1 MRETRD
7 PFKIL
12 RVRKENHL
20 RTRDVSIPFRVTE
33 KELQEIDK
41 RAEKAKLDRTNY
53 LITCALNKKITVLE
67 DLKPLLSELKRI
79 GNNLNQLT
87 KLSNMGQIKTV
98 DLYETRAAID
108 ALYGEIF
115 RIARTKDGDN

>member
-1 MRETRD
+1 M
-7 PFKIL
+7 
-12 RVRKENHL
+12 

-41 RAEKAKLDRTNY
+41 RAAKAKLDRTNY

-87 KLSNMGQIKTV
+87 KLANMGKIDEVYLGEVKDTLGKIYIE
-98 DLYETRAAID
+98 LYRLARSKGSD
-108 ALYGEIF
+108 GEWQSS
-115 RIARTKDGDN
+115 

>member
-1 MRETRD
+1 M
-7 PFKIL
+7 
-12 RVRKENHL
+12 

-41 RAEKAKLDRTNY
+41 RAAKAKLDRTNY
-53 LITCALNKKITVLE
+53 LITCALNKKIMVLE

-98 DLYETRAAID
+98 DLHETRAAMD

-115 RIARTKDGDN
+115 RIARTKDGDS

>member
-1 MRETRD
+1 M
-7 PFKIL
+7 
-12 RVRKENHL
+12 

-67 DLKPLLSELKRI
+67 DLKPLLDDTIAGIMMTNPNTLGLFEKD
-79 GNNLNQLT
+79 
-87 KLSNMGQIKTV
+87 IK
-98 DLYETRAAID
+98 EID
-108 ALYGEIF
+108 F
-115 RIARTKDGDN
+115 MKSF

>member
-1 MRETRD
+1 MR
-7 PFKIL
+7 
-12 RVRKENHL
+12 V
-20 RTRDVSIPFRVTE
+20 RDVSIPFRVTE

-41 RAEKAKLDRTNY
+41 RAAKAKLDRTNY

-67 DLKPLLSELKRI
+67 DLKPLLSELKHI

-98 DLYETRAAID
+98 DLYEMRAAMD
-108 ALYGEIF
+108 ALYSEIF

>member
-1 MRETRD
+1 MRETRN
-7 PFKIL
+7 PFKISRL
-12 RVRKENHL
+12 RKENHL

-98 DLYETRAAID
+98 DLYETRAAMD

-115 RIARTKDGDN
+115 RIARTKDGDS

>member
-1 MRETRD
+1 MR
-7 PFKIL
+7 
-12 RVRKENHL
+12 V
-20 RTRDVSIPFRVTE
+20 RDVSIPFRVTE

-67 DLKPLLSELKRI
+67 DLKPLLFELKRI

-98 DLYETRAAID
+98 DLYEMRAAMD
-108 ALYGEIF
+108 ALYSEIF

>member
-1 MRETRD
+1 M
-7 PFKIL
+7 
-12 RVRKENHL
+12 

-41 RAEKAKLDRTNY
+41 RAAKAKLDRTNY

-79 GNNLNQLT
+79 GNNLNQLA
-87 KLSNMGQIKTV
+87 KLSNMGQIETV
-98 DLYETRAAID
+98 DLYETRAAMD
-108 ALYGEIF
+108 ALYSEIF
-115 RIARTKDGDN
+115 RIARTKDGDS

>member
-1 MRETRD
+1 MR
-7 PFKIL
+7 
-12 RVRKENHL
+12 V
-20 RTRDVSIPFRVTE
+20 RDVSIPFRVTE

-53 LITCALNKKITVLE
+53 LIACALNKKITVLE

-98 DLYETRAAID
+98 DLYEMRAAMD
-108 ALYGEIF
+108 ALYSEVF
-115 RIARTKDGDN
+115 RLARTKDGDS

>member
-1 MRETRD
+1 MR
-7 PFKIL
+7 I
-12 RVRKENHL
+12 
-20 RTRDVSIPFRVTE
+20 RDVSIPFRVTE

-98 DLYETRAAID
+98 DLYETRAAMD

-115 RIARTKDGDN
+115 RIARTKDGDS